1 MNAGDFSAL
10 QSAQSRADLLRTYSD
25 PSGYAGVQG
34 KAGVED
40 NSSSAD
46 SVEVTEELV
55 LQILDFLLSSN
66 GDFIREPLVDEI
78 VDTLEALG
86 LTAAQ
91 VLSLATGLPGP
102 SQKPDRARVES
113 FLAVLS
119 SFAGPRVDLGRG
131 EVSVTEGLR
140 VAVKLAQRLL
150 SVLQNSEIDIGIV
163 TGTVTGTNTNTDINA
178 EDSDTTSANSSSS
191 SSAKISKV
199 LQKATPLLRQ
209 IGARLAAK
217 SVRQAT
223 REILGARTI
232 RDTLL
237 PALSNVLDLA
247 ARASRR

>member
-1 MNAGDFSAL
+1 M
-10 QSAQSRADLLRTYSD
+10 RTYSD

-131 EVSVTEGLR
+131 AVSVTEGLR

-178 EDSDTTSANSSSS
+178 EDSDTTSANSSSSSS

>member
-10 QSAQSRADLLRTYSD
+10 QSAHSRADLLRTYSD

-131 EVSVTEGLR
+131 AVSVTEGLR